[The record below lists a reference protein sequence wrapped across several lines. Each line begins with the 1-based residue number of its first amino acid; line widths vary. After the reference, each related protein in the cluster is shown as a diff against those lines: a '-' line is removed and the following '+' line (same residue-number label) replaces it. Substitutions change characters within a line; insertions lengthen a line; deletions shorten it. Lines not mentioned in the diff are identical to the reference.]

1 MTPTEKHKEEQDELK
16 TLRMNRIL
24 DASFDLFAERGIDTI
39 AMTDIA
45 KKAEIG
51 VASLYRYFETK
62 EDLAIEVA
70 IHAWKKEE
78 KVFHQVYT
86 SADFNSKT
94 GFEQLSILLN
104 IFTTAI
110 DSQTKFFRFIYFFDG
125 FVKKE
130 NVNVQRL
137 SKYETIIGN
146 VNQIVM
152 NALEK
157 GSKDGSINFQKSQN
171 AVISKATIKEMHFTI
186 MHSLF
191 SMAQKMALSGEMLYM
206 DREVSAATQLDLI
219 GNLILASIKQLKK

>member
-24 DASFDLFAERGIDTI
+24 DASFELFAERGIDTI

-78 KVFHQVYT
+78 KIFHQVY
-86 SADFNSKT
+86 SSSDYDSKT
-94 GFEQLSILLN
+94 GFEQLRVLLN

-130 NVNVQRL
+130 NVDIERL
-137 SKYETIIGN
+137 SKYESIITN
-146 VNQIVM
+146 VNLIVL

-157 GSKDGSINFQKSQN
+157 GVSDGSINYQKSENNHISN
-171 AVISKATIKEMHFTI
+171 ASIKEMHFTI
-186 MHSLF
+186 MHALF

-206 DREVSAATQLDLI
+206 DREVSASTQLELM
-219 GNLILASIKQLKK
+219 GNLILASIR